1 MTTTPARRG
10 GRATRTAMRAAP
22 LTDDIKPVRPGM
34 PSGRYKALTDSE
46 VLKIHEAAINVLEN
60 IGIADAIPSTLEY
73 LLPKGC
79 KLDSNGRLL
88 FPRSLIEHTLEIAA
102 RNFPLYAQD
111 PKFDMEPWGDQHLLR
126 YCRRCCVY
134 RRLRHRRVSRVGVAR
149 CVRHC
154 TFG

>member
-111 PKFDMEPWGDQHLLR
+111 PKFDMEPWGTNT
-126 YCRRCCVY
+126 YFGTAGAAVY
-134 RRLRHRRVSRVGVAR
+134 IADYDTGEYRESVSQDAYDIAR
-149 CVRHC
+149 
-154 TFG
+154 